1 MTRQAL
7 DTALQKLKQE
17 VAELGELVLSN
28 VIESVRYLK
37 ERDFDG
43 SKRLMKLDV
52 IVNRKRFAIENEIMV
67 LIATQQPLAG
77 DLRSLAAMLEII
89 TELERIG
96 DYAKGI
102 SKINLLIGE
111 APLIKPLVDIPLMAD
126 KAVAML
132 KLALKAFEDRDIE
145 LAREVPKRDQEV
157 DELYKQVNRELMA
170 LIVADSSNTKQANHL
185 LWAAH
190 NLERAADRATNICE
204 RVIFCATGKM
214 QELDNHFG
222 MRPAGGD

>member
-1 MTRQAL
+1 VTRPTL
-7 DTALQKLKQE
+7 DTALQNLKQE
-17 VAELGELVLSN
+17 VAALGELVLSN
-28 VIESVRYLK
+28 VIQSVRYLK

-52 IVNRKRFAIENEIMV
+52 IINRKRFAIENEIMV

-77 DLRSLAAMLEII
+77 DLRLLAAMLEII

-111 APLIKPLVDIPLMAD
+111 ASLIKPLVDIPLMAD
-126 KAVAML
+126 KAVTML
-132 KLALKAFEDRDIE
+132 RLALKAFEERDVE
-145 LAREVPKRDQEV
+145 LAREVPTQDHEV
-157 DELYKQVNRELMA
+157 DELYNQVNRELMA
-170 LIVADSSNTKQANHL
+170 LIVADPSNTEQANHL

-214 QELDNHFG
+214 EEMDDHFG

>member
-1 MTRQAL
+1 VTRQAL

-17 VAELGELVLSN
+17 VAQLGELVLSN

>member
-1 MTRQAL
+1 VTRQTL
-7 DTALQKLKQE
+7 DTALQNLKQE
-17 VAELGELVLSN
+17 VGALGELVLSN
-28 VIESVRYLK
+28 VIQSVRYLK

-52 IVNRKRFAIENEIMV
+52 IINRKRFAIENEIMV

-77 DLRSLAAMLEII
+77 DLRLLAAMLEII

-126 KAVAML
+126 KAVTML
-132 KLALKAFEDRDIE
+132 RLALKAFEERDVE
-145 LAREVPKRDQEV
+145 LAREVPTKDHEV
-157 DELYKQVNRELMA
+157 DELYNQVNRELMA
-170 LIVADSSNTKQANHL
+170 LIVADSSNTEQATHL

-214 QELDNHFG
+214 VEMDDHFG

>member
-17 VAELGELVLSN
+17 VAQLGELVLSN

>member
-1 MTRQAL
+1 MTRQTL
-7 DTALQKLKQE
+7 DAALQNLKQE
-17 VAELGELVLSN
+17 VATLGELVLSN
-28 VIESVRYLK
+28 VVQSVVYLK
-37 ERDFDG
+37 ERDFEG

-52 IVNRKRFAIENEIMV
+52 IINRKRFAIESEIMV

-77 DLRSLAAMLEII
+77 DLRLLAAMLEII

-102 SKINLLIGE
+102 SKINLLIGDV
-111 APLIKPLVDIPLMAD
+111 PLIKPLADIPLMAD
-126 KAVAML
+126 KAVKML
-132 KLALKAFEDRDIE
+132 KLALKAFEERDIE
-145 LAREVPKRDQEV
+145 LARQVPTQDHEV
-157 DELYKQVNRELMA
+157 DELYNQVNRELMA
-170 LIVADSSNTKQANHL
+170 LIVADPSNLKQANHL

-204 RVIFCATGKM
+204 RVIFCVTGKM
-214 QELDNHFG
+214 EEMDDHFG

>member
-1 MTRQAL
+1 MTRPTL
-7 DTALQKLKQE
+7 DTALQNLKQE
-17 VAELGELVLSN
+17 VAALGELVLSN
-28 VIESVRYLK
+28 VIQSVRYLK

-52 IVNRKRFAIENEIMV
+52 IINRKRFAIENEIMV

-77 DLRSLAAMLEII
+77 DLRLLAAMLEII

-111 APLIKPLVDIPLMAD
+111 AALIKPLVDIPLMAD
-126 KAVAML
+126 KAVTML
-132 KLALKAFEDRDIE
+132 RLALKAFEERDVE
-145 LAREVPKRDQEV
+145 LARAIPTQDHEV
-157 DELYKQVNRELMA
+157 DELYNQVNRELMA
-170 LIVADSSNTKQANHL
+170 LIVADPSNTEQANHL

-214 QELDNHFG
+214 EEMDDHFG

>member
-1 MTRQAL
+1 VTRQTL
-7 DTALQKLKQE
+7 DTALQNLKQE
-17 VAELGELVLSN
+17 VAALGELVLSN
-28 VIESVRYLK
+28 VVQSVRYLK
-37 ERDFDG
+37 RRDFEG

-52 IVNRKRFAIENEIMV
+52 IINRKRFAIENDIMV

-77 DLRSLAAMLEII
+77 DLRLLAAMLEII

-102 SKINLLIGE
+102 SKINLLIGDT
-111 APLIKPLVDIPLMAD
+111 PLIKPLVDIPLMAD

-132 KLALKAFEDRDIE
+132 ELALKAFEERDIE
-145 LAREVPKRDQEV
+145 LAQQVPTRDHEV
-157 DELYKQVNRELMA
+157 DELYNQVNRELMA
-170 LIVADSSNTKQANHL
+170 LILADQSNIEQANHL

-204 RVIFCATGKM
+204 RVIFCVTGKM
-214 QELDNHFG
+214 EEMDDHFG

>member
-1 MTRQAL
+1 VTRQTL
-7 DTALQKLKQE
+7 DAALQNLKQE
-17 VAELGELVLSN
+17 VATLGELVLSN
-28 VIESVRYLK
+28 VVQSVVYLK
-37 ERDFDG
+37 ERDFEG

-52 IVNRKRFAIENEIMV
+52 IINRKRFAIESEIMV

-77 DLRSLAAMLEII
+77 DLRLLAAMLEII

-102 SKINLLIGE
+102 SKINLLIGDV
-111 APLIKPLVDIPLMAD
+111 PLIKPLADIPLMAD
-126 KAVAML
+126 KAVKML
-132 KLALKAFEDRDIE
+132 KLALKAFEERDIE
-145 LAREVPKRDQEV
+145 LARQVPTQDHEV
-157 DELYKQVNRELMA
+157 YNQVNRELMA
-170 LIVADSSNTKQANHL
+170 LIVADPSNLKQANHL

-204 RVIFCATGKM
+204 RVIFCVTGKM
-214 QELDNHFG
+214 EEMDDHFG

>member
-1 MTRQAL
+1 MTRPTL
-7 DTALQKLKQE
+7 DTALQNLKQE
-17 VAELGELVLSN
+17 VAALGELVLSN
-28 VIESVRYLK
+28 VIQSVRYLK

-52 IVNRKRFAIENEIMV
+52 IINRKRFAIENEIMV

-77 DLRSLAAMLEII
+77 DLRLLAAMLEII

-111 APLIKPLVDIPLMAD
+111 ASLIKPLVDIPLMAD
-126 KAVAML
+126 KAVTML
-132 KLALKAFEDRDIE
+132 RLALKAFEERDVE
-145 LAREVPKRDQEV
+145 LAREVPTQDHEV
-157 DELYKQVNRELMA
+157 DELYNQVNRELMA
-170 LIVADSSNTKQANHL
+170 LIVADPSNTEQANHL

-214 QELDNHFG
+214 EEMDDHFG